1 MKTSETSSQQ
11 RTRKIEM
18 LDQSDAELNIVKRS
32 RGGIQEV
39 FITGNTRP
47 GQTVADLYRQA
58 CQWLTDNQATV
69 VCMDVLGRPSDA
81 EVLKPSVLSH
91 LPVMYL
97 TNSGQDL
104 AGIHIWAVQGVE
116 VRTIQYRNRVIGRF
130 FEDADCRYCRLTG
143 VLPQDA
149 AAERSLQTEQ
159 VFEGLQAGLA
169 EMDMDYSHVVRT
181 WFYNDRITDWY
192 GPFNQIRT
200 ALYEKLG
207 VFDRVIPASTGI
219 GSSNAQGMALVA
231 GLLALVPKHENV
243 KTEEVVSPMQG
254 EATAYGSSFSRAIEV
269 TCPSHQYLSVSG
281 TASINP
287 EGDTVHLED
296 VGKQTELTLQV
307 VDRILASR
315 NYRWSDVTR
324 AYGYFKNGRDAHH
337 FRRALQALEMP
348 GFPCNIV
355 KNDVC
360 RDNLLFELELDAVK

>member
-1 MKTSETSSQQ
+1 MKTTETSIEQ

-18 LDQSDAELNIVKRS
+18 LDQSEAKLHIVKRS
-32 RGGIQEV
+32 RGGMQEF
-39 FITGNTRP
+39 FITANTQR
-47 GQTVADLYRQA
+47 GQTVADLYRSA
-58 CQWLTDNQATV
+58 CQWLKKNQAV
-69 VCMDVLGRPSDA
+69 IMCMDVLGRPSDA
-81 EVLKPSVLSH
+81 AALKPAVLSH
-91 LPVMYL
+91 VPVMYL
-97 TNSGQDL
+97 TNSDQDL

-116 VRTIQYRNRVIGRF
+116 VRTVHHRDRVIGRS
-130 FEDADCRYCRLTG
+130 FEDADFRYCRLTG

-149 AAERSLQTEQ
+149 ALPRTVQTEQ

-219 GSSNAQGMALVA
+219 GSCNAQGMALVA

-243 KTEEVVSPMQG
+243 NTEEVVSPMQG

-269 TCPSHQYLSVSG
+269 TCPSHQYISVSG
-281 TASINP
+281 TASIDP

-315 NYRWSDVTR
+315 NYRWADVTR
-324 AYGYFKNGRDAHH
+324 AYGYFKHAQDAHH

>member
-1 MKTSETSSQQ
+1 
-11 RTRKIEM
+11 M
-18 LDQSDAELNIVKRS
+18 LDQSEVNLNIVKRS
-32 RGGIQEV
+32 RRGIEEI
-39 FITGNTRP
+39 FITGNTRA
-47 GQTVADLYRQA
+47 GQTVADLYREA
-58 CQWLTDNQATV
+58 SQWLKREQATL

-81 EVLKPSVLSH
+81 EALSPSALSQI
-91 LPVMYL
+91 PVMYL
-97 TNSGQDL
+97 TNSDQDL
-104 AGIHIWAVQGVE
+104 AGLHIWAVKGVE
-116 VRTIQYRNRVIGRF
+116 VRTLRYRDRVIGRF

-143 VLPQDA
+143 ILPRDA
-149 AAERSLQTEQ
+149 AAERTLQTEQ
-159 VFEGLQAGLA
+159 VFEVLQAGLA
-169 EMDMDYSHVVRT
+169 EADMDYSHVVRT

-200 ALYEKLG
+200 ALYEELG

-219 GSSNAQGMALVA
+219 GSCNAQGMALVA
-231 GLLALVPKHENV
+231 GLLALVPKHDQV

-269 TCPSHQYLSVSG
+269 SCPTHQYLSVSG

-315 NYRWSDVTR
+315 QYRWSDVTR
-324 AYGYFKNGRDAHH
+324 AYGYFKYARDAHH
-337 FRRALQALEMP
+337 FQKALQALELP
-348 GFPCNIV
+348 VFPCNIV